1 MRLILAALA
10 LIVLGS
16 VGLAH
21 ADEVP
26 HSRRAPQ
33 PDSEAR
39 AEAKGF
45 SGFLL
50 ITPDA
55 DWQKKWETAADTISH
70 FDEAREAKIGQQV
83 FVLLFFSNPGLKP
96 SRLADITCDFDIA
109 RPDGTLALH
118 KAGEV
123 CFRGMLRG
131 DPRNVYLSGP
141 VIGFTG
147 DPGDPLGE
155 WTVRA
160 TLYDNLRRV
169 SLTLRAPLS
178 LR

>member
-1 MRLILAALA
+1 MRFILAVLP
-10 LIVLGS
+10 LIVLGFL
-16 VGLAH
+16 GLVH
-21 ADEVP
+21 AEEVP
-26 HSRRAPQ
+26 DSLRALL

-55 DWQKKWETAADTISH
+55 DWRRKWDTATETVPH
-70 FDEAREAKIGQQV
+70 FDQAREAKIGQQV

-118 KAGEV
+118 KTGEV

-169 SLTLRAPLS
+169 SLTLRAPLT

>member
-1 MRLILAALA
+1 MRRMFTALLLTVLGLAAPR
-10 LIVLGS
+10 
-16 VGLAH
+16 

-26 HSRRAPQ
+26 QSLRRPAPE
-33 PDSEAR
+33 SEAQ

-45 SGFLL
+45 SALML
-50 ITPDA
+50 ITLDA
-55 DWQKKWETAADTISH
+55 DWQEKWAAGNATTPH
-70 FDEAREAKIGQQV
+70 FQQASEAKIGQQV
-83 FVLLFFSNPGLKP
+83 FILLFFSNPRLSGA
-96 SRLADITCDFDIA
+96 RLADLTCDIDIA

-118 KAGEV
+118 RPDEV
-123 CFRGMLRG
+123 CYRGMLRG
-131 DPRNVYLSGP
+131 DAHNVYLAYP

-160 TLYDNLRRV
+160 TLRDNLRHV
-169 SLTLRAPLS
+169 SLSLRAPLT